1 MAVRFSE
8 STRIVTM
15 KFAERMSH
23 LGTESAFE
31 VLAKARR
38 LEAEGKRIVHLEIGE
53 PDFATPDNIVEAG
66 ISAMQNG
73 YTHYTPA
80 AGIFEARQAVAGF
93 VTRMLKTEVDPAEV
107 VLVPGSKNV
116 LLFTLL
122 ACIEPGDEVILPDP
136 GYPAYASQVN
146 FLGAV
151 PKVVTLRE
159 ETGFRMDL
167 DELASLVTPK
177 TRMLI
182 INTPQNPTGGVLTEE
197 DVRFVCNLAQEH
209 DLIVVSDE
217 IYSQLVYG
225 FHHISP
231 LSQPGMR
238 ERTVL
243 MDGVSKSYAMT
254 GWRLGY
260 AVAPK
265 ALAAKLDQL
274 MINSSSCAAAFTQIA
289 AIEALSAPESA
300 HAVNR
305 MVKVFEHRRDLIV
318 DGLNEIPGIRC
329 TRPQGAFYAFPNV
342 EGTGFGERELAD
354 RLLSEAGV
362 AVLPGTAF
370 GEAGKGYIRIAYTQ
384 SEDEL
389 LRGLQRIKEFVATNR
404 S

>member
-1 MAVRFSE
+1 
-8 STRIVTM
+8 
-15 KFAERMSH
+15 MSR
-23 LGTESAFE
+23 LGTEGAFE

-38 LEAEGKRIVHLEIGE
+38 LEATGKHVVHLEIGE

-66 ISAMQNG
+66 ISAMQSG

-80 AGIFEARQAVAGF
+80 SGIAEAREAVAGF
-93 VTRMLKTEVDPAEV
+93 VTRMLKTEVDPSEV

-146 FLGAV
+146 FIGAV
-151 PKVVTLRE
+151 PKTVTLRE
-159 ETGFRMDL
+159 KTGFRMDL
-167 DELASLVTPK
+167 EELASLVTPR

-182 INTPQNPTGGVLTEE
+182 INTPQNPTGGVLTAE
-197 DVRFVCNLAQEH
+197 DVEFVCELATRH
-209 DLIVVSDE
+209 DLLVVSDE

-225 FHHISP
+225 FHHVSP
-231 LSQPGMR
+231 LSRPGMR
-238 ERTVL
+238 ERTIL
-243 MDGVSKSYAMT
+243 MDGLSKSYAMT

-274 MINSSSCAAAFTQIA
+274 MINSSSCAAGFTQMA
-289 AIEALSAPESA
+289 AIEALSAPESE
-300 HAVNR
+300 HAVAR
-305 MVKVFEHRRDLIV
+305 MVKVFEHRRNLIV
-318 DGLNEIPGIRC
+318 DGINKIPGMRC
-329 TRPQGAFYAFPNV
+329 ARPQGAFYAFPNI
-342 EGTGFGERELAD
+342 EATGFGERELAE
-354 RLLSEAGV
+354 RLLTEAGV

-370 GEAGKGYIRIAYTQ
+370 GHAGAGFIRLAYTQ

-389 LRGLQRIKEFVATNR
+389 KRGLDRIAEFIGANPR
-404 S
+404 

>member
-1 MAVRFSE
+1 MTAIR
-8 STRIVTM
+8 
-15 KFAERMSH
+15 FAERMSR
-23 LGTESAFE
+23 LGTEGAFE

-38 LEAEGKRIVHLEIGE
+38 LEATGKKIVHLEIGE

-66 ISAMQNG
+66 ISAMQHG

-80 AGIFEARQAVAGF
+80 SGIFEAREAVAGF
-93 VTRMLKTEVDPAEV
+93 VSRTLKTDVDATEV

-146 FLGAV
+146 FIGGV
-151 PKVVTLRE
+151 VKTVTLRE
-159 ETGFRMDL
+159 KSGFRMDL
-167 DELASLVTPK
+167 DELESLVTPK

-182 INTPQNPTGGVLTEE
+182 VNTPQNPTGGVLTEE
-197 DVRFVCNLAQEH
+197 DVKFVCDLAQKH
-209 DLIVVSDE
+209 DLLVVSDE

-225 FHHISP
+225 FHHVSP
-231 LSQPGMR
+231 MSQPGMR

-243 MDGVSKSYAMT
+243 MDGLSKSYAMT

-274 MINSSSCAAAFTQIA
+274 MINSSSCAAGFTQMA
-289 AIEALSAPESA
+289 AIEALTAPESE
-300 HAVNR
+300 HAVAR
-305 MVKVFEHRRDLIV
+305 MVKVFEHRRNLVV
-318 DGLNEIPGIRC
+318 DALNEIPGMRC
-329 TRPQGAFYAFPNV
+329 ARPQGSFYVFPNI
-342 EGTGFGERELAD
+342 EGTGFDEHDLSD
-354 RLLSEAGV
+354 RLLAEAGV

-370 GEAGKGYIRIAYTQ
+370 GHAGKGFIRLAYTQ

-389 LRGLQRIKEFVATNR
+389 RLGLGRIGEFIRDNSR
-404 S
+404 

>member
-1 MAVRFSE
+1 
-8 STRIVTM
+8 
-15 KFAERMSH
+15 MSR
-23 LGTESAFE
+23 LGTEGAFV

-38 LEAEGKRIVHLEIGE
+38 LEAEGKNIVHLEIGE

-80 AGIFEARQAVAGF
+80 SGIFEAREAVANF
-93 VTRMLKTEVDPAEV
+93 VSRTLKTSVDPAEV

-122 ACIEPGDEVILPDP
+122 SCIEPGDEVILPDP
-136 GYPAYASQVN
+136 GYPAYESQVS
-146 FLGAV
+146 FVGGV
-151 PKVVTLRE
+151 PRPVTLRE
-159 ETGFRMDL
+159 ESGFRMDL

-197 DVRFVCNLAQEH
+197 DVKFVCDLANEH
-209 DLIVVSDE
+209 DLLVVSDE

-225 FHHISP
+225 FHHVSP
-231 LSQPGMR
+231 MSHPGMR

-243 MDGVSKSYAMT
+243 MDGLSKSYAMT

-265 ALAAKLDQL
+265 ELAAKLDQL
-274 MINSSSCAAAFTQIA
+274 MINSSSCAAGFTQMA
-289 AIEALSAPESA
+289 AIEALSAPESE
-300 HAVNR
+300 HAVAR
-305 MVKVFEHRRDLIV
+305 MVKVFEHRRNLVV
-318 DGLNEIPGIRC
+318 DGLNAIPGVRC
-329 TRPQGAFYAFPNV
+329 TRPQGAFYAFPNIQ
-342 EGTGFGERELAD
+342 GTGFDERELSD

-370 GEAGKGYIRIAYTQ
+370 GDAGKGFIRLAYTQ
-384 SEDEL
+384 SEDVLKEG
-389 LRGLQRIKEFVATNR
+389 LRRMGEFVRAN
-404 S
+404 SPS

>member
-1 MAVRFSE
+1 M
-8 STRIVTM
+8 
-15 KFAERMSH
+15 
-23 LGTESAFE
+23 
-31 VLAKARR
+31 LAKARR
-38 LEAEGKRIVHLEIGE
+38 LEADGKHIVHLEIGE

-73 YTHYTPA
+73 HTHYTPA
-80 AGIFEARQAVAGF
+80 AGILEARQAVAGF
-93 VTRMLKTEVDPAEV
+93 VTRMLKTEVDAGEV

-122 ACIEPGDEVILPDP
+122 SCIEPGDEVILPDP

-146 FLGAV
+146 FIGAV

-159 ETGFRMDL
+159 ATGFRMDL
-167 DELASLVTPK
+167 DELASLITPK

-197 DVRFVCNLAQEH
+197 DVSFVCNLAHEH
-209 DLIVVSDE
+209 DLMVVSDE

-225 FHHISP
+225 FHHVSP
-231 LSQPGMR
+231 LSHPGMR

-243 MDGVSKSYAMT
+243 MDGLSKSYAMT

-260 AVAPK
+260 AVAPRP
-265 ALAAKLDQL
+265 LAAKLEQL
-274 MINSSSCAAAFTQIA
+274 MINSSSCAAAFTQMA
-289 AIEALSAPESA
+289 AIEALSAPDSE

-305 MVKVFEHRRDLIV
+305 MVKVFEHRRDLVV
-318 DGLNEIPGIRC
+318 DGLNEIEGVRC
-329 TRPQGAFYAFPNV
+329 ARPQGAFYAFPNI
-342 EGTGFGERELAD
+342 EGTGFGERDLAD

-370 GEAGKGYIRIAYTQ
+370 GAAGKGYIRIAYTQ

-389 LRGLQRIKEFVATNR
+389 KRGLDRIKEFVTANR
-404 S
+404 

>member
-1 MAVRFSE
+1 
-8 STRIVTM
+8 VTAIR
-15 KFAERMSH
+15 FAERMSR
-23 LGTESAFE
+23 LGTEGAFE

-38 LEAEGKRIVHLEIGE
+38 LEAQGKKIVHLEIGE
-53 PDFATPDNIVEAG
+53 PDFSTPDNIIEAG
-66 ISAMQNG
+66 ISALQHG

-80 AGIFEARQAVAGF
+80 SGIFEAREAVAGF
-93 VTRMLKTEVDPAEV
+93 VSRTLKTEVDPTEV

-122 ACIEPGDEVILPDP
+122 ACIEPGDEVIVPDP

-146 FLGAV
+146 FIGAV
-151 PKVVTLRE
+151 PKPVTLRE
-159 ETGFRMDL
+159 ESGFRMDL

-182 INTPQNPTGGVLTEE
+182 VNTPQNPTGGVLTEE
-197 DVRFVCNLAQEH
+197 DIKFVCDLAHKH
-209 DLIVVSDE
+209 DLMLVSDE

-225 FHHISP
+225 FHHVSP
-231 LSQPGMR
+231 LSHPGMR

-243 MDGVSKSYAMT
+243 MDGLSKSYAMT

-265 ALAAKLDQL
+265 ALAAKLDTL
-274 MINSSSCAAAFTQIA
+274 MINSSSCAAAFTQMA
-289 AIEALSAPESA
+289 AIEALRSPESE
-300 HAVNR
+300 HAVAR
-305 MVKVFEHRRDLIV
+305 MVKVFEHRRNLVV
-318 DGLNEIPGIRC
+318 DGLNAIPGMRC
-329 TRPQGAFYAFPNV
+329 ARPEGAFYAFPNI
-342 EGTGFGERELAD
+342 EGTGFDEHELAD

-370 GEAGKGYIRIAYTQ
+370 GHAGKGFIRLAYTQ

-389 LRGLQRIKEFVATNR
+389 KLGLDRIGEFIAANPK
-404 S
+404 

>member
-1 MAVRFSE
+1 MAIR
-8 STRIVTM
+8 
-15 KFAERMSH
+15 FAERMSR

-38 LEAEGKRIVHLEIGE
+38 LEADGKNIVHLEIGE
-53 PDFATPDNIVEAG
+53 PDFATPDNIIEAG

-80 AGIFEARQAVAGF
+80 SGIMEARQAVAGF
-93 VTRMLKTEVDPAEV
+93 VSRTLNTEVDAAEV

-146 FLGAV
+146 FIGAV

-182 INTPQNPTGGVLTEE
+182 INTPQNPTGGILTEE
-197 DVRFVCNLAQEH
+197 DVRFVCDLAQKH
-209 DLIVVSDE
+209 DLLVVSDE

-225 FHHISP
+225 FHHVSP

-243 MDGVSKSYAMT
+243 MDGLSKSYAMT

-274 MINSSSCAAAFTQIA
+274 MINSSSCAAAFTQMA
-289 AIEALSAPESA
+289 AIEALTAPESA
-300 HAVNR
+300 LAVNR
-305 MVKVFEHRRDLIV
+305 LVKVFERRRNLVV
-318 DGLNEIPGIRC
+318 DGVNAIPGMRC
-329 TRPQGAFYAFPNV
+329 ARPQGAFYAFPNIQD
-342 EGTGFGERELAD
+342 TGFNERELAD
-354 RLLSEAGV
+354 GLLTEAGV

-370 GEAGKGYIRIAYTQ
+370 GAAGKGFIRIAYTQ
-384 SEDEL
+384 SEAEL
-389 LRGLQRIKEFVATNR
+389 GRGLERIKEFIAANPR
-404 S
+404 

>member
-1 MAVRFSE
+1 MSIR
-8 STRIVTM
+8 
-15 KFAERMSH
+15 FAERMSR
-23 LGTESAFE
+23 LGTEGAFV

-38 LEAEGKRIVHLEIGE
+38 LEAEGKKIVHLEIGE
-53 PDFATPDNIVEAG
+53 PDFATPDNIIEAG

-80 AGIFEARQAVAGF
+80 SGIMEAREAVAGF
-93 VTRMLKTEVDPAEV
+93 VSRTLKCAVEPTEV

-136 GYPAYASQVN
+136 AYPAYSSQVN
-146 FLGAV
+146 FIGGV
-151 PKVVTLRE
+151 PKLVTLRE

-167 DELASLVTPK
+167 DQLASLVTPK
-177 TRMLI
+177 TRMII
-182 INTPQNPTGGVLTEE
+182 INTPQNPTGGILTEE
-197 DVRFVCNLAQEH
+197 DVQFVCELAQKH
-209 DLIVVSDE
+209 DLLVVSDE

-225 FHHISP
+225 FEHVSP

-243 MDGVSKSYAMT
+243 MDGLSKSYAMT

-260 AVAPK
+260 AVAPP

-274 MINSSSCAAAFTQIA
+274 MINSSSCAAGFTQMA
-289 AIEALSAPESA
+289 AIEALSAPESE
-300 HAVNR
+300 HAVHR
-305 MVKVFEHRRDLIV
+305 MVKVFERRRDLVV
-318 DGLNEIPGIRC
+318 DGLNAIPGVRC
-329 TRPQGAFYAFPNV
+329 AKPQGSFYAFPNIA
-342 EGTGFGERELAD
+342 GTGFDERELAD
-354 RLLSEAGV
+354 RLLTEAGV

-370 GEAGKGYIRIAYTQ
+370 GEAGKGYIRLAYTQ

-389 LRGLQRIKEFVATNR
+389 KRGLKLISEFISSNR